1 MRFKIKTFR
10 GYREAMWLSQAREVA
25 LQMVTDIAL
34 DGFDESYQWANVY
47 DTKENKE
54 YYMRWME

>member
-10 GYREAMWLSQAREVA
+10 GCREAIWLSQAREVA

-34 DGFDESYQWANVY
+34 DGFDESYQWAKVY
-47 DTKENKE
+47 DTWKNNVYHIK
-54 YYMRWME
+54 WME